1 MKKRFVK
8 KLNEDDILEILI
20 EHFQKKKYS
29 KSEGYAKFYGMPGHD
44 LRAVIVVTR
53 ESCSDIDLDEI
64 EKTIEYNGDHFFL
77 SEHSE
82 FDLSKHFNRTKSED
96 D

>member
-1 MKKRFVK
+1 MKNVVK

-20 EHFQKKKYS
+20 EHFQCKKNS
-29 KSEGYAKFYGMPGHD
+29 QFCGYAKFYGMPGQD

-53 ESCSDIDLDEI
+53 DPCSDINLDDI
-64 EKTIEYNGDHFFL
+64 EKNIEYNGDHQFL

-82 FDLSKHFNRTKSED
+82 FDLSKRFESVKVED